1 MRLLDLSGQGVHS
14 GDGAP
19 LSPPRMKRHERL
31 LTMFRTTFART
42 AAAIALLVLAACGQ
56 PPAPDKTA
64 GQRAA
69 PPPAAAAGPATAN
82 PATPSGKD
90 GPIDLQGVTPRPA
103 LWRTG
108 DGDTTIYFLGTV
120 HVLPPSLNWRTPA
133 IDKAVSEARAVY
145 FETDLDPPQ
154 AEMEAFITRMGLY
167 PAGQSLSD
175 NLDAAQRRELAA
187 AAAQLS
193 VSMSQLDTMKP
204 WLAMIALNQP
214 LTLKAGYQP
223 ESGVER
229 TLAPLIAA
237 QHKQVRKLETVEEQ
251 LMAFAGLP
259 EKVQVDYL
267 LQSLKDIDRNS
278 ELLNRLV
285 KAWVVGDVDQ
295 LEKLLIEDD
304 VGEDPAVEQALLIN
318 RNQNWSL
325 KLDRLVKTEP
335 GTFVVAV
342 GAAHLA
348 GQDSV
353 RAMLEAKGYTVER
366 VE

>member
-1 MRLLDLSGQGVHS
+1 MIFGN
-14 GDGAP
+14 A
-19 LSPPRMKRHERL
+19 
-31 LTMFRTTFART
+31 FARN
-42 AAAIALLVLAACGQ
+42 IASLGGAMAMLLLAACGQ
-56 PPAPDKTA
+56 QQTA
-64 GQRAA
+64 SKAA
-69 PPPAAAAGPATAN
+69 APAAAPAAASPAPALPSQPAGEAGPV
-82 PATPSGKD
+82 
-90 GPIDLQGVTPRPA
+90 DLRGVAPKPA

-108 DGDTTIYFLGTV
+108 DADTTIYFLGTV

-133 IDKAVSEARAVY
+133 IDKAVNDAKAVY

-154 AEMEAFITRMGLY
+154 AQMESFIARLGVY

-175 NLDAAQRRELAA
+175 GLSAEQQRALADAASK
-187 AAAQLS
+187 LS
-193 VSMSQLDTMKP
+193 VSMVQLNTMRP

-214 LTLKAGYQP
+214 MTLKAGYQP

-251 LMAFAGLP
+251 LMAFADLP

-267 LQSLKDIDRNS
+267 LQSLKDLDRNT
-278 ELLNRLV
+278 ELLNGLV
-285 KAWVVGDVDQ
+285 RAWAIGDVDH

-318 RNQNWSL
+318 RNRNWSV
-325 KLDRLVKTEP
+325 KLDTLVKTEP
-335 GTFVVAV
+335 GTFLVAV

-348 GQDSV
+348 GKDSV
-353 RAMLEAKGYTVER
+353 RAMLEAKGYKVER

>member
-1 MRLLDLSGQGVHS
+1 M
-14 GDGAP
+14 
-19 LSPPRMKRHERL
+19 
-31 LTMFRTTFART
+31 MFRRVFART
-42 AAAIALLVLAACGQ
+42 AAAMAMLLLAACGQ
-56 PPAPDKTA
+56 PPAPNKGA
-64 GQRAA
+64 GLPAGTSPQAA
-69 PPPAAAAGPATAN
+69 VAEPAAAGPEAA
-82 PATPSGKD
+82 PGQV
-90 GPIDLQGVTPRPA
+90 GPIDLKNVAPKPA

-108 DGDTTIYFLGTV
+108 DADTTIYFLGTV

-133 IDKAVSEARAVY
+133 IDKAVSDAKAVY

-154 AEMEAFITRMGLY
+154 AEMEAFITRLGVY

-175 NLDAAQRRELAA
+175 GLDAAQKRALADAA
-187 AAAQLS
+187 AKLS
-193 VSMSQLDTMKP
+193 VSMIQLDTMRP

-214 LTLKAGYQP
+214 MTLKAGYQP

-251 LMAFAGLP
+251 LMAFADLP
-259 EKVQVDYL
+259 DKVQVDYL
-267 LQSLKDIDRNS
+267 LQSLKDLDRNT

-285 KAWVVGDVDQ
+285 KAWVTGDVDQ

-318 RNQNWSL
+318 RNRNWSV
-325 KLDRLVKTEP
+325 KLDKLVKTEP
-335 GTFVVAV
+335 GTFLVAV

-348 GQDSV
+348 GKDSV
-353 RAMLEAKGYTVER
+353 RAMLEAKGYKVER